1 MIKPPL
7 GIAQRWLDLN
17 VRLPDGWRIDDVLE
31 MPQFDRMRVRAT
43 RGLSFDSVD
52 VPVPIAGDDLDGR
65 IVSVLTARI
74 TRKESSA

>member
-1 MIKPPL
+1 MIKPPP
-7 GIAQRWLDLN
+7 GIAQRWIDLA